1 MLILM
6 FTSYFG
12 IEPFIRIRTM
22 KIPQTENHF
31 LTYSKKKTFINNQ
44 LISGKKLFSEGGN
57 LYLGRTY
64 ALFKCSFS

>member
-31 LTYSKKKTFINNQ
+31 LLTVRYNQ